1 MSTVNLVDSITIA
14 DGTMR
19 RTKDGYLAAT
29 ARVARG
35 DNVQKYLGSE
45 LGKPEFSTVD
55 VYRPD
60 SEVFDKESLHSYAH
74 RPMTNNHPSE
84 SVTAGNWSKYAK
96 GYTGDRIA
104 RDGEFISVPLLL
116 TDADTIQAVEDGK
129 REMSVGYQAE
139 IDWTPGTTPGGLH
152 YDAIQRKIRANHI
165 ALVDR
170 ARAGHG
176 ARIGDDD
183 TPSTVVTSTE
193 ADMADNLTVVDVD
206 GLSISTT
213 PQAAQVINKLQGLLK
228 DAQATITDSE
238 TANAEALE
246 AKDKELATKDAKIA
260 ELEKAQLSDAD
271 MDKAVAERAQ
281 LIAQAKAIKDGE
293 YKGSPAEIKK
303 AAVVAVLGD
312 AAIKDKSEAYVDA
325 RFDIL
330 AEEAVKADPVRK
342 QLADGKP
349 ANVNDDGQAAYEAS
363 IYNGWKQEK
372 ANG

>member
-1 MSTVNLVDSITIA
+1 MTTVNLVDSIQIA

-35 DNVQKYLGSE
+35 NNVQKYLGVE
-45 LGKPEFSTVD
+45 MGHPDLHTVD

-60 SEVFDKESLHSYAH
+60 SEVFNKESLHSFAH
-74 RPMTNNHPSE
+74 RPMTNDHPSE

-116 TDADTIQAVEDGK
+116 TDADTIHAMEDGK

-139 IDWTPGTTPGGLH
+139 IDWTPGITPSGLH

-176 ARIGDDD
+176 ARIGDND

-206 GLSISTT
+206 GLSIPTT
-213 PQAAQVINKLQGLLK
+213 PQAAQVINKLQSKLK
-228 DAQATITDSE
+228 DAQTTITDSE
-238 TANAEALE
+238 TANTEALE

-260 ELEKAQLSDAD
+260 ELEKEVMTDSKFDQMVKARSELV
-271 MDKAVAERAQ
+271 AVAKS
-281 LIAQAKAIKDGE
+281 IKA
-293 YKGSPAEIKK
+293 GSYSGSEAEIKK
-303 AAVVAVLGD
+303 AVVSAMLGD
-312 AAIKDKSEAYVDA
+312 AAIKDRSEAYIDA

-330 AEEAVKADPVRK
+330 AEDAAKADPVK
-342 QLADGKP
+342 KALADGKP
-349 ANVNDDGQAAYEAS
+349 ANVNDDGQAEYEAR
-363 IYNGWKQEK
+363 IYDGWKQEK

>member
-1 MSTVNLVDSITIA
+1 
-14 DGTMR
+14 
-19 RTKDGYLAAT
+19 
-29 ARVARG
+29 
-35 DNVQKYLGSE
+35 
-45 LGKPEFSTVD
+45 
-55 VYRPD
+55 
-60 SEVFDKESLHSYAH
+60 
-74 RPMTNNHPSE
+74 
-84 SVTAGNWSKYAK
+84 
-96 GYTGDRIA
+96 
-104 RDGEFISVPLLL
+104 
-116 TDADTIQAVEDGK
+116 
-129 REMSVGYQAE
+129 
-139 IDWTPGTTPGGLH
+139 
-152 YDAIQRKIRANHI
+152 
-165 ALVDR
+165 
-170 ARAGHG
+170 
-176 ARIGDDD
+176 
-183 TPSTVVTSTE
+183 
-193 ADMADNLTVVDVD
+193 MADNLTVVDVD